1 MKLGLYTQTNLGVAP
16 PLLLVALPQ
25 LHNVF
30 ILLLLVQLALRTLPF
45 YVHSNVLLL
54 PLHKHTE
61 SFGGGRAVFRPVL
74 LEPERSGRQMRL
86 SVFARTFVGID
97 QDCLV

>member
-16 PLLLVALPQ
+16 PLLFVALPQ

-45 YVHSNVLLL
+45 YVHPNVLLL
-54 PLHKHTE
+54 PLHEHAE

-74 LEPERSGRQMRL
+74 LEPDRSGRQTSL
-86 SVFARTFVGID
+86 SVFRQNMCGYRSR
-97 QDCLV
+97 CLV

>member
-1 MKLGLYTQTNLGVAP
+1 MKLELYMQTNLGVAP

-25 LHNVF
+25 LHKVF

-45 YVHSNVLLL
+45 DVHPNVLLL
-54 PLHKHTE
+54 SLHKHAE

-74 LEPERSGRQMRL
+74 LEPGQSGRQTRL
-86 SVFARTFVGID
+86 SVFARTFVNIN
-97 QDCLV
+97 QVCLV